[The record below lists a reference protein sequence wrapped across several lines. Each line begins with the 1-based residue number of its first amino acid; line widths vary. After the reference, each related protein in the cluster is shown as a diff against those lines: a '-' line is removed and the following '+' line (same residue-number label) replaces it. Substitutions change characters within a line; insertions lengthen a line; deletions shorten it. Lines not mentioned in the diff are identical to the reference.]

1 MPPDGLIFVEELVSR
16 AEEREL
22 LAFLEALEFETI
34 TMRGRAARRTVRHY
48 GMQYEYRRRDV
59 APGAPIPTERAGWHR
74 DAPIFGDEI
83 AGVSLLGRSPLQ
95 LRDAEGAVT
104 TVELP
109 PRSAYVMVGAA
120 RWDCEHTIPATRDLR
135 YSLTFRTLGGDG

>member
-34 TMRGRAARRTVRHY
+34 TMRG
-48 GMQYEYRRRDV
+48 
-59 APGAPIPTERAGWHR
+59 RAGWHR